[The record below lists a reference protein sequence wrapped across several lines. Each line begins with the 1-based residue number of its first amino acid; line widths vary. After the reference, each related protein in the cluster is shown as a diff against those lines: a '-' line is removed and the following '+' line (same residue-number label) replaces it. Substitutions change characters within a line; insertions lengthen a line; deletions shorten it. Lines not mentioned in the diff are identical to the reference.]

1 MVRLPAAGRTRG
13 VLRYEATTDADRGT
27 AWSLIARPG
36 RWSAWAPHVRGAWGL
51 GDPEVRAGARGAARL
66 LGVVPMPATITA
78 VRPGRSWAW
87 RVGAGPLTVT
97 MDHRVGRRRG
107 RTVVGVDLVAPPPVE
122 RVLAVTYGPLVGVLL
137 RRLAAV
143 AERQEG

>member
-1 MVRLPAAGRTRG
+1 MVRLPAQPRTPG
-13 VLRYEATTDADRGT
+13 VLRYEATTGADPAT
-27 AWSLIARPG
+27 TWSLMARPA

-66 LGVVPMPATITA
+66 LGVVPVPATITA
-78 VRPGRSWAW
+78 VRPGRSWTW
-87 RVGAGPLTVT
+87 RVGAGPLAVT

-107 RTVVGVDLVAPPPVE
+107 RTVVGVDLEAAAPVE
-122 RVLAVTYGPLVGVLL
+122 RVLAVTYGPFVAALV

-143 AERQEG
+143 AAREAA